1 MESVK
6 AFGASV
12 KFTQRQTFLIMC
24 QSLMNN
30 KDNKLIF
37 QSNFMSIL
45 IELADDKV
53 INVRLVLA
61 EIIQRHFLAKGAL
74 YEEADFLTLK
84 NKLENDQNE

>member
-1 MESVK
+1 LESVK

-84 NKLENDQNE
+84 NKLENEQNE

>member
-1 MESVK
+1 
-6 AFGASV
+6 
-12 KFTQRQTFLIMC
+12 MC

>member
-1 MESVK
+1 
-6 AFGASV
+6 
-12 KFTQRQTFLIMC
+12 
-24 QSLMNN
+24 
-30 KDNKLIF
+30 
-37 QSNFMSIL
+37 MSIL

>member
-1 MESVK
+1 
-6 AFGASV
+6 
-12 KFTQRQTFLIMC
+12 
-24 QSLMNN
+24 
-30 KDNKLIF
+30 
-37 QSNFMSIL
+37 MSIL

-74 YEEADFLTLK
+74 CEEADFLTLK